1 MADNRS
7 FNRSEMPES
16 RVNILSTRPV
26 DETLIR
32 QAASKGIQLD
42 TFSFIETHPV
52 QNVEV
57 QQEIEWAGTEE
68 AIVVFTSMNAVDA
81 VTEMLDEHVPEWRIY
96 CMGHATQKR
105 VAEYFGE
112 NAIYGTADNASELA
126 DVLLENEEPD
136 EVIFFCGNQRR
147 DELPVKLRSK
157 QVDVSEIIVYETTAI
172 HHKLKKTYDGI
183 LFFSPSAVE
192 SFFSNNTLTGQTI
205 VFAIGRTTQKT
216 LKSFCKNKIVVSD
229 TPGKEML
236 VEQAIAYFSE
246 W

>member
-1 MADNRS
+1 MAANRS
-7 FNRSEMPES
+7 LNRSEMPEN
-16 RVNILSTRPV
+16 RIQILSTRPV

-42 TFSFIETHPV
+42 VLSFIETHPI
-52 QNVEV
+52 QDIEV

-68 AIVVFTSMNAVDA
+68 AVVVFTSMNAAAA
-81 VTEMLDEHVPEWRIY
+81 VTEMLDGHIPEWRMY
-96 CMGHATQKR
+96 CMGHATQKL

-126 DVLLENEEPD
+126 DVLMENEEPD

-147 DELPVKLRSK
+147 DELPKKLRS
-157 QVDVSEIIVYETTAI
+157 QQINVSEIIVYETIAI

-192 SFFSNNTLTGQTI
+192 SFFSNNTLAGPTI
-205 VFAIGRTTQKT
+205 VFAIGKTTQKT
-216 LKSFCKNKIVVSD
+216 IKGFCKNKIVVSEA
-229 TPGKEML
+229 PGKDTL
-236 VEQAIAYFSE
+236 VEQAIEYFG
-246 W
+246 